1 MDNEIKVSLSDD
13 QFIHF
18 TYLSR
23 AHDIIAEGKL
33 LADAPHKEFVGI
45 AGVQAVSVRNGRH
58 VPGVQYERLLN
69 RDNNEQL
76 VAILFRTNTMP
87 RIGYPE
93 EVIWD
98 GDVNLISPKIISQKE
113 AVSQLENNKVDKEE
127 DYTLIYESV
136 LGEILD
142 SI

>member
-1 MDNEIKVSLSDD
+1 MDNEIKVNLSDD

-23 AHDIIAEGKL
+23 AHEVIAEGKL
-33 LADAPHKEFVGI
+33 LADAPYKEFVGI

-58 VPGVQYERLLN
+58 VPGVQYQRLLN
-69 RDNNEQL
+69 RDDNNEEV
-76 VAILFRTNTMP
+76 VAIIFRTNTMP

-113 AVSQLENNKVDKEE
+113 AIHQLENNKVDK
-127 DYTLIYESV
+127 V
-136 LGEILD
+136 
-142 SI
+142 